1 MEKNKKDYYLGLD
14 LGTNSVGWAVTD
26 ENYNLLKFRK
36 KDMWGIRLFDEAN
49 TAAERRSFRAARRR
63 LDRKKNRIKLL
74 QELFSEEIA
83 KVDPAF
89 FIKLNESKLHI
100 EDKTVKQR
108 HPLFCDEAYTDIDY
122 YKQYPTIFHLR
133 KELIESKEPHD
144 VRLVYLAL
152 HHILKNRGHFLI
164 PGALNDAKSFSVA
177 FNNML
182 QTVKENLELD
192 FEVLGENYVEFESI
206 LKDKLIRKSEKEKKL
221 FSLVRYSSEGKSKD
235 EKSDIEKS
243 IKHIIKLMIGLKGDI
258 SKISGIDADEIEK
271 PSFAFS
277 DSSFDDITYPELEEK
292 LQEKI
297 AVIDSIK
304 AVYDWMVLVDILA
317 EEEYL
322 SCAKVK
328 AYEQHKDNLYILRG
342 FVMKYLKGEEYKKFF
357 NSFSKN
363 TNAYSN
369 YIGTVKKNGRKYAAN
384 RCSEEDFYKEVK
396 KLLEKITPSD
406 DDREMYDFLY
416 SEAERKTLL
425 PLQRSKSNS
434 VIPKQVHEAELS
446 AILNNASNYLDF
458 LQEQDESGITTAE
471 KIHTIFDFRVPYYV
485 GPLSKKHV
493 DQGANAWIER
503 KKEGRIYPW
512 NFDAMVDLEKSNERF
527 IRRMTNKCTY
537 LIGEDVIPKQSLLY
551 SKFMVLNEL
560 NNLKIKSQPVTEEL
574 KQRIYQ
580 ELFECKANVKSKEL
594 LLLLRQE
601 LCMSELQLSDLS
613 GFDVE
618 TNFKSNLK
626 PLLDMRK
633 LFGSQSLS
641 YEQTCIAEDII
652 KYLTIYGKDKKM
664 VKNTISAMYPGKLT
678 KEQLKG
684 IDKLSYS
691 GWGNFSEKFLNG
703 ITGTDRDSGKTY
715 TIIQALWETN
725 KNLMQLLSRDFTFT
739 EERETFNAE
748 VSGSITDFSYDN
760 LIKDLYVSPANKRII
775 WQAVQIAREL
785 EGIMGCA
792 PAKIFVEMARG
803 PEEKKRTISRKA
815 RLLELYKACGA
826 DLKSWADEIERI
838 EESKFNNIKLYLY
851 YTQMGKCLYTGE
863 SIDLEQLL
871 AGNSRWDRDHIYPQ
885 SKIKDDSLDNLVLV
899 NKVANSKKDNEFLS
913 SEVQA
918 KMQPYWKVLL
928 EKGLISKKKYDRLT
942 RKGDFTD
949 EELAGFI
956 ARQLVE
962 TRQSSKAAAELL
974 GRIYPAPDTKIV
986 YVKAGLVSQFRKN
999 DLGILK
1005 SRRVNDYHHAKDAYL
1020 NIVVGNV
1027 YDTKFTSNPVRWM
1040 RDNRDTNYS
1049 LNQIFNYDVIDRQ
1062 GVIVWEAPEKD
1073 DKNKLKLQDGLSH
1086 GGSIDTVRKTIRQNN
1101 ILYTEITYCEN
1112 GQLFDATIYKKGDP
1126 SIKVLL
1132 KKSLDSRKYGGYK
1145 SPGTSYFAMI
1155 EFDVKKGERARQIVG
1170 VPIYIANMLS
1180 YNLGAFA
1187 EYCQTV
1193 KGLKNVTVLHPMI
1206 KKNSLLVVDGFPMR
1220 IRGENDANI
1229 MLKSNMQLRVCEKMV
1244 DVIRKVE
1251 KLLSKEPGEID
1262 DKYIKVDENELI
1274 DLYDEL
1280 TAKLGSVYAK
1290 RPGNKSNELLL
1301 GRKLF
1306 TDLSLIDK
1314 AKVTNEILTM
1324 LRCDHKTDSDLR
1336 LVGGAGKAGQI
1347 AVNKNTIGKSDLILV
1362 NQSVTGLFENRIT
1375 L

>member
-1 MEKNKKDYYLGLD
+1 MEKDKKTYYLGLD

-26 ENYNLLKFRK
+26 ENYNLLRFRK
-36 KDMWGIRLFDEAN
+36 KDMWGIRLFDDAN

-63 LDRKKNRIKLL
+63 LSRKKNRIKLL
-74 QELFSEEIA
+74 QELFSEEIS
-83 KVDPAF
+83 KVDPTF

-108 HPLFCDEAYTDIDY
+108 HPMFCDENYTDVDY

-144 VRLVYLAL
+144 ARLVYLAL

-192 FEVLGENYVEFESI
+192 FEVLGENYAEFESI
-206 LKDKLIRKSEKEKKL
+206 LKDKLIRKSEKEKQL
-221 FSLVRYSSEGKSKD
+221 FNLIIYSSEGKSKD
-235 EKSDIEKS
+235 EKGEIERS

-258 SKISGIDADEIEK
+258 SKISGFDVTDFDK
-271 PSFAFS
+271 TSFAFT
-277 DSSFDDITYPELEEK
+277 DSSFEDITYPELEEK
-292 LQEKI
+292 LQGKI
-297 AVIDSIK
+297 SVIDSIK

-317 EEEYL
+317 DEEYL
-322 SCAKVK
+322 SQAKVK
-328 AYEQHKDNLYILRG
+328 AFEQHKDNLYTLRG

-357 NSFSKN
+357 NDFSKD
-363 TNAYSN
+363 TKVYSN
-369 YIGTVKKNGRKYAAN
+369 YIGTVKKNGKKYTAN

-396 KLLEKITPSD
+396 KLLEKITPSEE
-406 DDREMYDFLY
+406 DRGTYDYLY
-416 SEAERKTLL
+416 SEVERKTLL
-425 PLQRSKSNS
+425 PLQRSKNNS
-434 VIPKQVHEAELS
+434 VIPKQVHEAELIV
-446 AILNNASNYLDF
+446 ILNNAGNYLDF
-458 LQEQDESGITTAE
+458 LQKADESGITTAE
-471 KIHTIFDFRVPYYV
+471 KIHKIFDFRVPYYV

-503 KKEGRIYPW
+503 KKEGKIYPW
-512 NFDAMVDLEKSNERF
+512 NFEEMVNLEKSNERF

-537 LIGEDVIPKQSLLY
+537 LLGEDVVPKQSILY

-580 ELFECKANVKSKEL
+580 ELFECKSNVKSKDIL
-594 LLLLRQE
+594 LFLRQE
-601 LCMSELQLSDLS
+601 LCMPELQLSDLS

-618 TNFKSNLK
+618 TNFKANLK

-633 LFGSQSLS
+633 LFGCQSLS

-652 KYLTIYGKDKKM
+652 KFLTIYGKDKKM
-664 VKNTISAMYPGKLT
+664 VKNTISALYPGKLT

-703 ITGTDRDSGKTY
+703 ITGMDRESGQTF

-725 KNLMQLLSRDFTFT
+725 NNLMQLLSKDFTFT
-739 EERETFNAE
+739 EEREKFNAE
-748 VSGSITDFSYDN
+748 VCGNITDFSYDN
-760 LIKDLYVSPANKRII
+760 LIKDLYVSPANKRVI
-775 WQAVQIAREL
+775 WQAVQIAREI

-803 PEEKKRTISRKA
+803 PEEKKRTVSRKA
-815 RLLELYKACGA
+815 RLLELYKACGT
-826 DLKSWADEIERI
+826 DLKSWADEIEGI

-863 SIDLEQLL
+863 HIDLEQLL

-899 NKVANSKKDNEFLS
+899 NKVENSKKDNELLS

-918 KMQPYWKVLL
+918 KMHPYWKDLL
-928 EKGLISKKKYDRLT
+928 DKGLISKKKYDRLT

-974 GRIYPAPDTKIV
+974 GRIYPASETKIV

-1027 YDTKFTSNPVRWM
+1027 YDTKFTSNPARWM
-1040 RDNRDTNYS
+1040 RENRDTNYS
-1049 LNQIFNYDVIDRQ
+1049 LNQVFNYDVIDRH
-1062 GVIVWEAPEKD
+1062 GVIVWEAPVKD
-1073 DKNKLKLQDGLSH
+1073 EKNKLRLQNGLSH

-1101 ILYTEITYCEN
+1101 IIYTEIAYCEN

-1126 SIKVLL
+1126 SIKILT
-1132 KKSLDSRKYGGYK
+1132 KKSLNANKYGGYK

-1155 EFDVKKGERARQIVG
+1155 EFDARKGERARQIVG

-1180 YNLGAFA
+1180 YNSEAFK
-1187 EYCQTV
+1187 EYCESV
-1193 KGLKNVTVLHPMI
+1193 KELRNVKVLHPMI
-1206 KKNSLLVVDGFPMR
+1206 KKNSLLIADGFPMR
-1220 IRGENDANI
+1220 IRGENDADI
-1229 MLKSNMQLRVCEKMV
+1229 MLKSNMQLRVCEKEEEL
-1244 DVIRKVE
+1244 IRKIE
-1251 KLLSKEPGEID
+1251 KLLSKDSEAIND
-1262 DKYIKVDENELI
+1262 RYIKIDENELI
-1274 DLYDEL
+1274 YLYDEL
-1280 TAKLGSVYAK
+1280 TAKLEIVYAK
-1290 RPGNKSNELLL
+1290 RPANKSADLQDRRELFV
-1301 GRKLF
+1301 K
-1306 TDLSLIDK
+1306 LSLINK
-1314 AKVTNEILTM
+1314 AKVINEILTM
-1324 LRCDHKTDSDLR
+1324 LRCDNKTDSDLR
-1336 LVGGAGKAGQI
+1336 LIGGGSNAGKI
-1347 AVNKNTIGKSDLILV
+1347 SKNKNTICKSNLILV
-1362 NQSVTGLFENRIT
+1362 NQSVTGLYENRIT